1 MEQSGTPDG
10 IPAVYLH
17 GGPAGGCQPSQRR
30 LFDPERFRAVLFDQR
45 GAGLSRPKR
54 CLEANTTWDLVA
66 DLERIRAGGSTI
78 TERLEQLDDEGKHY
92 SYAILS
98 SPLPVADY
106 KGTIRLQDDGD
117 GCKVVWESEFQPAG
131 APEGDAVDVIRGIYQ
146 AGFDNLKKMYGG

>member
-1 MEQSGTPDG
+1 MTKVSMSLNLGVSADKVWDLIGGFNALPDWH
-10 IPAVYLH
+10 PAIEKSEIEGEGKGSVRTLH
-17 GGPAGGCQPSQRR
+17 LAGG
-30 LFDPERFRAVLFDQR
+30 
-45 GAGLSRPKR
+45 G
-54 CLEANTTWDLVA
+54 
-66 DLERIRAGGSTI
+66 TI
-78 TERLEQLDDEGKHY
+78 TERLEQLDDDGKHY

>member
-1 MEQSGTPDG
+1 MTKVSMSLNLGVSADKVWDLIGGFNALPDWH
-10 IPAVYLH
+10 PAIEKSEIEGEGKGSVRTLH
-17 GGPAGGCQPSQRR
+17 LAGG
-30 LFDPERFRAVLFDQR
+30 
-45 GAGLSRPKR
+45 G
-54 CLEANTTWDLVA
+54 
-66 DLERIRAGGSTI
+66 TI
-78 TERLEQLDDEGKHY
+78 TERLEQLDDDGKHY

-131 APEGDAVDVIRGIYQ
+131 APEGDAIDVIRGIYQ